1 MTSHAP
7 PNTVAPLFGRR
18 VIDEVCY
25 VTAAAVIVSFA
36 TSVPSVS
43 AQPAPAPA
51 PLLNDIPANATL
63 PSDGVF
69 DLAGLALGMTFS
81 EITNK
86 YKEFAPDAKPK
97 VSELAAGMRD
107 NRGNSVSFAYDAQ
120 SSLSFNNSDGSAEEF
135 TTYFTTKI
143 NESRAVRFSRR
154 VSYFQATQQGSVPAL
169 IEGLN
174 KKYGPPS
181 YTEQKDRTIEV
192 VYVWFDG
199 KRQTLNEKTS
209 KSRYRYGTP
218 ASCITMDQDVGQY
231 RFAPERKDPRPGCN
245 AAFVVKI
252 GQGTRDDLI
261 QTVSFEMIDKIRYM
275 KNGAETDAW
284 LKQQL
289 KEKIAGQSGAQAPRL

>member
-1 MTSHAP
+1 
-7 PNTVAPLFGRR
+7 
-18 VIDEVCY
+18 
-25 VTAAAVIVSFA
+25 
-36 TSVPSVS
+36 
-43 AQPAPAPA
+43 
-51 PLLNDIPANATL
+51 
-63 PSDGVF
+63 
-69 DLAGLALGMTFS
+69 MTFS